1 MFKRLTPYKYSKII
15 TSVLLAGMV
24 SLAHA
29 SKQDEQINEV
39 ISAIDNKTTNN
50 QDGSESRSTPNS
62 FVALDFSLQTA
73 ESWDAKDQPKNMI
86 TNCIDGKVI
95 TGFEAID
102 VTIQTFANS
111 YFSEAVVYF
120 SDSNTG
126 DDGIRYVIG
135 SGNETSGTATF
146 NSNGV
151 LDISDTGN
159 EDVTSLNDDK
169 FFIQFYEQVDDSQNV
184 IDALFTSGVLKVWGT
199 DLVATSGC
207 PFIEGMVIDE
217 PADLSVEYSLNEA
230 ANNINHVGGTLIFDI
245 VVANSGDGDA
255 TNVAIESDL
264 STNLRFNEMSCDDG
278 TNVDSMIASIAVQD
292 IAAGSTLSCTLDA
305 VIIDYGAINTSI
317 SVASDDD
324 DDLNNN
330 SATLVI
336 NGAVRVIPVN
346 NFMALLLLVFGM
358 MLFARKLFAKD

>member
-1 MFKRLTPYKYSKII
+1 
-15 TSVLLAGMV
+15 
-24 SLAHA
+24 
-29 SKQDEQINEV
+29 
-39 ISAIDNKTTNN
+39 
-50 QDGSESRSTPNS
+50 
-62 FVALDFSLQTA
+62 
-73 ESWDAKDQPKNMI
+73 
-86 TNCIDGKVI
+86 
-95 TGFEAID
+95 
-102 VTIQTFANS
+102 
-111 YFSEAVVYF
+111 
-120 SDSNTG
+120 
-126 DDGIRYVIG
+126 
-135 SGNETSGTATF
+135 
-146 NSNGV
+146 
-151 LDISDTGN
+151 
-159 EDVTSLNDDK
+159 
-169 FFIQFYEQVDDSQNV
+169 
-184 IDALFTSGVLKVWGT
+184 
-199 DLVATSGC
+199 
-207 PFIEGMVIDE
+207 MVIDE

-264 STNLRFNEMSCDDG
+264 STNLRFKEMSCDDG